1 MEEVYTPTDALEVTP
16 CEYGVRPF
24 PCESLSDR
32 IFKLLSTGIV
42 EESVPITSAF
52 DDNEGAFDP
61 DSDIRSGRMDKYQTA
76 LDNEATRSYMNRLA
90 HREQETQAP
99 APTSAPEPQI
109 ESSTTE

>member
-1 MEEVYTPTDALEVTP
+1 MKDEIIVTDALEIAP
-16 CEYGVRPF
+16 GEFGVRPF

-61 DSDIRSGRMDKYQTA
+61 DSDIRSGRMEKYQAA

-90 HREQETQAP
+90 HREQETQTP
-99 APTSAPEPQI
+99 SPTPAPEPQI
-109 ESSTTE
+109 ETSTE

>member
-1 MEEVYTPTDALEVTP
+1 MEEITFTDALEVAP
-16 CEYGVRPF
+16 CEFGVNPF

-52 DDNEGAFDP
+52 DDNDGAFDP
-61 DSDIRSGRMDKYQTA
+61 DSDIRSSRMDKYQAA

-90 HREQETQAP
+90 HREQETLSITP
-99 APTSAPEPQI
+99 PVPEPQI
-109 ESSTTE
+109 ESSMTE